1 MPSRL
6 PTLASPGAPFGCA
19 RSPPPAAGASSEG
32 RSSSRADKKLTASS
46 LACASDLHP
55 GSLGKVL
62 VLRSGRIL
70 VRMGG
75 VDFDLSPGL
84 PVDALT
90 TAVLLQPPPPATG
103 PSPSEPVPGNGR
115 FFPAWPPSRGAGQ
128 PLPLRDPARPGDREG
143 DAAALPR
150 LGPPRGGLWP
160 AAGEAG
166 ERRRRRRRRRRQFS
180 FSLFLLF

>member
-6 PTLASPGAPFGCA
+6 PTLASPGAPFGGA

-90 TAVLLQPPPPATG
+90 TAVLLQPPRRRRAPPP
-103 PSPSEPVPGNGR
+103 PSPS
-115 FFPAWPPSRGAGQ
+115 PATAASSPRG
-128 PLPLRDPARPGDREG
+128 PLPRRRTTP
-143 DAAALPR
+143 
-150 LGPPRGGLWP
+150 P
-160 AAGEAG
+160 AARSRSAG
-166 ERRRRRRRRRRQFS
+166 
-180 FSLFLLF
+180 